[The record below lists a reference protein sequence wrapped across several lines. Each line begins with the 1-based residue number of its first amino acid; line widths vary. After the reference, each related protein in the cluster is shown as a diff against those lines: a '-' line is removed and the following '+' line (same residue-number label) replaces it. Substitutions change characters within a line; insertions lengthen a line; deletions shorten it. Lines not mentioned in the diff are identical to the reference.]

1 MRSRQATMLRR
12 TIFVSCMAA
21 FGSLSPTSAL
31 AVQEAEDRQEFDR
44 AAGRAVFSNVPIA
57 ESRPFAVEARAQ
69 QPSNSPP
76 SNRPAVRVIL
86 ASPYGR

>member
-1 MRSRQATMLRR
+1 MTSRQAAVLRR
-12 TIFVSCMAA
+12 TIFLSCMTA

-57 ESRPFAVEARAQ
+57 ESRPFAVAAKAQRA
-69 QPSNSPP
+69 SNSPP
-76 SNRPAVRVIL
+76 SNRPGVRVIL